1 MPVANGRRVAVI
13 AGCRTPFCKS
23 GTTLKDVRAVDLA
36 RFVARELLE
45 RTNLDGADVN
55 AVIFGQ
61 VVPSALVPN
70 VAREV
75 SLLPQ
80 FPKEIPAYS
89 LNRACASSGQAVA
102 NAYDEIV
109 LGDAEVVLA
118 GGVESLSDIPIL
130 ASRRLADILMEAS
143 KAKSFG
149 ARLRTLSRIRPRDL
163 VPVSP
168 AIAEPSTGETMG
180 QSAEKMAKENHI
192 SRAAQ
197 DRWALRSH
205 ELAARGTDDGRIT
218 AEIVPWFGPG
228 GRAGDGV
235 VTQDNGVRRDTS
247 LEQMAKLK
255 PVFDRRYGSVT
266 AANSSPLTDG
276 ASAVLV
282 MSDSAARALG
292 YTPLAYVRS
301 YAVAAVDPGWQL
313 LQAPIFAVPKALER
327 AGIQWKELGVIEV
340 HEAFAAQV
348 LSNLQGW
355 AAKGWEINEDIIN
368 VMGGSIAIGH
378 PFGAT
383 GTRLVTTL
391 ANEMARRDVQ
401 FGLLSI
407 CAQGGMGLAMVW
419 SAADG
424 SGRGAHLGARRRRHR
439 RRHFRLEER
448 AGQQAFGRG
457 EAGPAR
463 DVRRVGARRR
473 RAGRRL
479 LLVEARE
486 LHRGGRH
493 RGVRPAHH
501 RRGSR
506 AALGRGPG
514 NAGPGGAL
522 PQTDRRRDSRRVPR
536 RRTRVRPRLRV
547 PRGLRSPPD
556 PARPPGSA
564 ARHSPGGGRLPAA
577 PPVDW
582 RPRGAR
588 HHPRG
593 QGRRRQE
600 GVPFGHRGRAGSS
613 RHPQGRH
620 HRRGATHGRRLAPAS
635 QAAGRVPRMAAR
647 RQPTGPGLGL
657 PSRAEAGTRADA
669 RQLSRAPRRVGG
681 GGAWAETRH
690 GGGSEARGAAVRAA
704 RRH

>member
-1 MPVANGRRVAVI
+1 MPAPRRECDAKRASRSSTFSSLARQRARGRFRDFREENVMPVANGRRVAVI
-13 AGCRTPFCKS
+13 AGCRTPFCRS
-23 GTTLKDVRAVDLA
+23 GTVLKDARAVDLA

-102 NAYDEIV
+102 DGADQIA
-109 LGDAEVVLA
+109 LGGANVVLA

-130 ASRRLADILMEAS
+130 ASRRLADVLVEAS
-143 KAKSFG
+143 KAKTLG
-149 ARLRTLSRIRPRDL
+149 ARLKTFSRLRPRDL
-163 VPVSP
+163 IPVSP

-192 SRAAQ
+192 SREAQ

-205 ELAARGTDDGRIT
+205 QLAAQGAADGRLA
-218 AEIVPWFGPG
+218 AEIVPWFPE
-228 GRAGDGV
+228 RPSDAV
-235 VTQDNGVRRDTS
+235 VAQDNGIRRDTS

-255 PVFDRRYGSVT
+255 PVFDRRYGTVT

-276 ASAVLV
+276 ASAVLL
-282 MSDSAARALG
+282 MSDEAARALG
-292 YTPLAYVRS
+292 YTPLAYIRS

-327 AGIQWKELGVIEV
+327 AGIAWRDLGLIEV

-348 LSNLQGW
+348 LSNFRGW

-407 CAQGGMGLAMVW
+407 CAQGGMGFAMV
-419 SAADG
+419 
-424 SGRGAHLGARRRRHR
+424 LERR
-439 RRHFRLEER
+439 
-448 AGQQAFGRG
+448 
-457 EAGPAR
+457 
-463 DVRRVGARRR
+463 
-473 RAGRRL
+473 
-479 LLVEARE
+479 
-486 LHRGGRH
+486 
-493 RGVRPAHH
+493 
-501 RRGSR
+501 
-506 AALGRGPG
+506 
-514 NAGPGGAL
+514 
-522 PQTDRRRDSRRVPR
+522 
-536 RRTRVRPRLRV
+536 
-547 PRGLRSPPD
+547 
-556 PARPPGSA
+556 
-564 ARHSPGGGRLPAA
+564 
-577 PPVDW
+577 
-582 RPRGAR
+582 
-588 HHPRG
+588 
-593 QGRRRQE
+593 
-600 GVPFGHRGRAGSS
+600 
-613 RHPQGRH
+613 
-620 HRRGATHGRRLAPAS
+620 
-635 QAAGRVPRMAAR
+635 
-647 RQPTGPGLGL
+647 
-657 PSRAEAGTRADA
+657 
-669 RQLSRAPRRVGG
+669 
-681 GGAWAETRH
+681 
-690 GGGSEARGAAVRAA
+690 
-704 RRH
+704 